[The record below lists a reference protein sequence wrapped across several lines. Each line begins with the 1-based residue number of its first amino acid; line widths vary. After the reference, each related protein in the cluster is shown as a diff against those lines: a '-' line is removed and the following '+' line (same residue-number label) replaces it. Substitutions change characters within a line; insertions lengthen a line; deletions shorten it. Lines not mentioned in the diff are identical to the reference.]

1 MALSSRNLLKVY
13 GAEDRRDL
21 VGGVVTAIF
30 GECIPDLSSFT
41 EDVTSAGSLLAAVRF
56 DWPGEPP
63 VGWVEE
69 LSRRMPDE
77 TFELYFDPVPAGW
90 GPVCRTIIS
99 GGQILDGVG
108 FGDTGWLNRGLRL
121 SASPLQEPPLA
132 AKGPLD
138 LVAIA
143 VATLDRY
150 YGYIYDDI
158 DGGIP
163 WREQGDIYSLGSQAR
178 SLETL
183 LTPDEAL
190 KVTPR
195 REQHH
200 ERADTWAA
208 CQRAADSLERACREL
223 SSPRLASR
231 LDEADRLAIERMRLL
246 GVNLAGRVGST
257 RAFYVPEEAAVIS

>member
-30 GECIPDLSSFT
+30 GEC
-41 EDVTSAGSLLAAVRF
+41 TSAGSLLAAVRF
-56 DWPGEPP
+56 DWPGDAP

-69 LSRRMPDE
+69 LSRRMPGE
-77 TFELYFDPVPAGW
+77 RFELYSDPPPVGW
-90 GPVCRTIIS
+90 AQDCLTIIS
-99 GGQILDGVG
+99 GGRILDGVG
-108 FGDTGWLNRGLRL
+108 FNDTGWLNRDLPL
-121 SASPLQEPPLA
+121 SESPLQETPLA

-138 LVAIA
+138 LVAITI
-143 VATLDRY
+143 ATMDRY
-150 YGYIYDDI
+150 YRYVNNEIVYGLDWKELDE
-158 DGGIP
+158 
-163 WREQGDIYSLGSQAR
+163 RHLLAFKAH

-190 KVTPR
+190 KVIPR

-200 ERADTWAA
+200 ERSATWLA
-208 CQRAADSLERACREL
+208 CRRAADSLERACREL
-223 SSPRLASR
+223 SSPHLASR
-231 LDEADRLAIERMRLL
+231 LDEADRLAIEWMRLL
-246 GVNLAGRVGST
+246 GVNLAGCVDST

>member
-1 MALSSRNLLKVY
+1 
-13 GAEDRRDL
+13 
-21 VGGVVTAIF
+21 
-30 GECIPDLSSFT
+30 
-41 EDVTSAGSLLAAVRF
+41 
-56 DWPGEPP
+56 
-63 VGWVEE
+63 
-69 LSRRMPDE
+69 MPDE
-77 TFELYFDPVPAGW
+77 TFELYFDPAPAGW
-90 GPVCRTIIS
+90 GPVCRAIIS

-121 SASPLQEPPLA
+121 SASPLREPPLA

-138 LVAIA
+138 LVAITI
-143 VATLDRY
+143 ATMDRY
-150 YGYIYDDI
+150 YRYVNNEIVYGLYWKELDE
-158 DGGIP
+158 
-163 WREQGDIYSLGSQAR
+163 RHLLAFKAH

-190 KVTPR
+190 KVIPR

-223 SSPRLASR
+223 SSPHLASR

-257 RAFYVPEEAAVIS
+257 QAFNVPEKAAVIS

>member
-1 MALSSRNLLKVY
+1 MTLSSRNLLKVY
-13 GAEDRRDL
+13 GDDDRRDL
-21 VGGVVTAIF
+21 VDGVVTAIF
-30 GECIPDLSSFT
+30 GECIPDPSSFA
-41 EDVTSAGSLLAAVRF
+41 EDATSAGSLLAAVRF

-69 LSRRMPDE
+69 LSRRMPGE
-77 TFELYFDPVPAGW
+77 AFELYSDPAPADW
-90 GPVCRTIIS
+90 APDCRVIIR
-99 GGQILDGVG
+99 GGQFLDGVG
-108 FGDTGWLNRGLRL
+108 FGDTGWLNLDLPL
-121 SASPLQEPPLA
+121 SASPLEEPVLA
-132 AKGPLD
+132 TQGPLD

-150 YGYIYDDI
+150 YGYVYSDI
-158 DGGIP
+158 DYGIP
-163 WREQGDIYSLGSQAR
+163 WKEKGDMYSLGSQTR

-183 LTPDEAL
+183 LAHDEAL

-195 REQHH
+195 RAKH
-200 ERADTWAA
+200 EERSSTLVA

-223 SSPRLASR
+223 SSPHLASR

-257 RAFYVPEEAAVIS
+257 QAVNVPEEAAAIS